1 MQIGEKVKDL
11 RLVHRITIKELS
23 QKSGVSKSLLSQIER
38 NISVPTVTT
47 LQKIASAFG
56 MPISHMFP
64 ENNGAVHEGAPKE
77 SDTKVKGLRV
87 VRRGH
92 RKKIVMPWGGLYE
105 MLCPDLRHKIEFIYL
120 HYPVGAKAQEFY
132 SHEGEECGVVLEGE
146 FKGVIGDETVVLGPG
161 DSIYY
166 DSSIPHRWQN
176 VGETEVQAIWAI
188 TPPSF

>member
-1 MQIGEKVKDL
+1 
-11 RLVHRITIKELS
+11 
-23 QKSGVSKSLLSQIER
+23 
-38 NISVPTVTT
+38 
-47 LQKIASAFG
+47 
-56 MPISHMFP
+56 
-64 ENNGAVHEGAPKE
+64 
-77 SDTKVKGLRV
+77 VKGLRV

-92 RKKIVMPWGGLYE
+92 RKKIVMRWGGLYE